1 MFVQRKTPKK
11 YSFSGPKQKTVVG
24 SNQLEAWTRK
34 SVQPEVS
41 VTKITMKVGSRVG
54 IGFALTHFIQ
64 AAVGDLGWLA
74 TSGDTISRHQ
84 LFSALSPLLCLISK
98 VKYIAL
104 ELPIVRQMS
113 LKRTKV
119 IKSIFGQN
127 LTSSFRH
134 QSMDGWI
141 PKNWNKNNNKKR
153 RRKKDG

>member
-41 VTKITMKVGSRVG
+41 VTKITMKVGSRAG

-74 TSGDTISRHQ
+74 TSGDTISQHQ
-84 LFSALSPLLCLISK
+84 LFSALSPLLCLTSK
-98 VKYIAL
+98 VEYIAQ
-104 ELPIVRQMS
+104 EQPIVCQMT
-113 LKRTKV
+113 LKRCWEDQSDQKRFWS
-119 IKSIFGQN
+119 KLDIFLG
-127 LTSSFRH
+127 FFPPPEH
-134 QSMDGWI
+134 GWADSQ
-141 PKNWNKNNNKKR
+141 KLEHEQ
-153 RRKKDG
+153 